1 MEVDDAIHC
10 VYMAEGIEWCPTCG
24 EDLSYEI
31 DRKGFRKY
39 FSILLR

>member
-10 VYMAEGIEWCPTCG
+10 VYMAEDKKECPTCG
-24 EDLSYEI
+24 EDLRYEI
-31 DRKGFRKY
+31 DKKGFRKY